1 MALKDFS
8 VRLISGCYFGDIP
21 PTPLSHETPVRMPDA
36 YAELLNVSLAY
47 GYTIGYTQ
55 EQNGKLIHHLFPIKS
70 TESEQIS
77 TSSKVDLALHT
88 ETAFHP
94 YKPDYVVLACLR
106 GDKTA
111 ATTYADVET
120 LVKSLSTDSI
130 TELLKVQY
138 TTRVDASFRTNGEQD
153 QQIELSILKETSNGY
168 QITHDQAFVQGTNKK
183 AQTALDELNKVI
195 ASNTEEVTLRAGDVL
210 IINNSRAIHGRKPF
224 NPRYDGTDR
233 WLLRCLVREELPPE
247 SERRGSVITTERF

>member
-8 VRLISGCYFGDIP
+8 VRRISGCYFGDIP
-21 PTPLSHETPVRMPDA
+21 PTPLSHETQVRVPDA
-36 YAELLNVSLAY
+36 YTELLNVSLAY

-55 EQNGKLIHHLFPIKS
+55 EQSGKLIHHLFPIKS

-106 GDKTA
+106 GDKNA
-111 ATTYADVET
+111 ATTYADVKT
-120 LVKSLSTDSI
+120 LVKLLSADSI

-138 TTRVDASFRTNGEQD
+138 TTKVDASFRTNGEQD
-153 QQIELSILKETSNGY
+153 QQVELSILKETSNGY
-168 QITHDQAFVQGTNKK
+168 QITHDQAFVQGMNKK

-210 IINNSRAIHGRKPF
+210 IINNSRTIHGRKPF
-224 NPRYDGTDR
+224 SPRYDGTDR

-247 SERRGSVITTERF
+247 SERRGSVVATERF